1 MTFNIS
7 IGKKTWGVF
16 QEILKYTLLF
26 ILLFQTLLFGQDT
39 KSFSIKMLNERNYP
53 MVIDT
58 SGVYHITIDDKQQSV
73 FKMKGITGTNETEKL
88 TWRTKEKYYWSD
100 GIRTDIYPV
109 VNLSSYT
116 KDGVGYSMV
125 GFLPEMKGKMIVIY
139 GTYYNETD
147 SIRVIV
153 E

>member
-1 MTFNIS
+1 
-7 IGKKTWGVF
+7 
-16 QEILKYTLLF
+16 
-26 ILLFQTLLFGQDT
+26 
-39 KSFSIKMLNERNYP
+39 MLNERDYP
-53 MVIDT
+53 MSIDEK
-58 SGVYHITIDDKQQSV
+58 GVYHITIDDKQQSI
-73 FKMKGITGTNETEKL
+73 FKMKGITGTNETKKL

-109 VNLSSYT
+109 VNPSSYT

-125 GFLPEMKGKMIVIY
+125 GFLPEMKGKMIIIY